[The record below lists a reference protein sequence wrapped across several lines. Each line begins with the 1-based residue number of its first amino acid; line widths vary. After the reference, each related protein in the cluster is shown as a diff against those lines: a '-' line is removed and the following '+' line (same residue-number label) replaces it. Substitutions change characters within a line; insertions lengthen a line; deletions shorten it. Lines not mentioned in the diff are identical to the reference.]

1 MKIISRKISMLFILG
16 IILNIFLC
24 IQVRAAEIFFGSTEK
39 EVGVGQLVEVGVF
52 VDTKGEQVNAFS
64 GEIMVPTDV
73 AEVAQFRD
81 GNSIVNLWVEKPHI
95 DQTTPGKIVFSGITP
110 GGYSGDRGMLFSF
123 IIQANKLGDITI
135 TSQHEEVLRSDGEGS
150 AAMITRAP
158 LTLVGTHA
166 SSSSFFPVHDV
177 VPPEVFTPSIVQN
190 NNAFD
195 GKYFIVFATQD
206 KGSGIAEYKISEEP
220 QHFWNALIPHSHHFV
235 SVQSPYVL
243 QDQNLRSVIYVKA
256 IDNSGNERIIVVPA
270 THITWYEKY
279 LIWCILGVII
289 LLTVAIIFVR
299 MYGGKKKKT

>member
-24 IQVRAAEIFFGSTEK
+24 TQVRAVEIFFGSTEK

-81 GNSIVNLWVEKPHI
+81 GNSIINLWVEKPHV

-135 TSQHEEVLRSDGEGS
+135 TSQNEEVLRSDGEGS

-220 QHFWNALIPHSHHFV
+220 QHFWSTLIPHPHHFV

-270 THITWYEKY
+270 THIAWYEKY

-299 MYGGKKKKT
+299 MYGGKKKNA